1 MTEEQKTRIEGYVK
15 KINEAAALSENEEV
29 LDFSIEEVGD
39 RVLLYLNRTD
49 LPEATERI
57 VARIVS
63 GIFNQTVNTISST
76 SADAAISSMSDNGQ
90 SISFSNE
97 VKNYLATTDDNE
109 LFAGFSKLLAR
120 YRRIN
125 VVA

>member
-1 MTEEQKTRIEGYVK
+1 MTEEQKTRIEDYVK
-15 KINEAAALSENEEV
+15 TINDAASIAENADA
-29 LDFSIEEVGD
+29 LDFSIDEVGD